1 MKKKILIITYY
12 WPPSGGSGV
21 QRWVYFSKYL
31 SQFDFDPI
39 ILTVDE
45 AYASYPYLDDSLQK
59 EIEHLKVYKTKSF
72 EPLQIYSKLASG
84 DKSKAIPYGD
94 VPTKNQSLF
103 KKTAA
108 FIRGN
113 LVLPDARKYWKKY
126 AYPKALEII
135 KEHDIETIITT
146 GPPHS
151 THLIGL
157 KLKKALVINWLADFR
172 DPWTEIFYNKDL
184 FKTKLAAKKDLKM
197 EMEVLKNADLLTAVS
212 PNSKK
217 LIDKKITDTNKSYC
231 FYNGFEH
238 TIFDKVKSQESDFDL
253 LFSYVG
259 YIGKHH
265 QHEIITKGLK
275 EITQQHPEKKIGFH
289 LAGNVDEGLIE
300 TWKNIIG
307 LDVLFE
313 GVVSHERAVE
323 ISFNSSIVVVNIPH
337 SSYSI
342 GNIPGKLLECLATEK
357 PLLLIA
363 KKTSDAAALIEG
375 FENTITIEDQVEEFL
390 SFSNK
395 VLSNEITAD
404 NKRPQIMKY
413 SRQSTAKEINDLLIN
428 TFYQC

>member
-1 MKKKILIITYY
+1 MKKKVLIITYY

-31 SQFDFDPI
+31 NQMDFEPI

-45 AYASYPYLDDSLQK
+45 NHASYPYIDDSLNEEVK
-59 EIEHLKVYKTKSF
+59 DLKVYKTKSF

-94 VPTKNQSLF
+94 VPTKNQSFF
-103 KKTAA
+103 KKFAA

-126 AYPKALEII
+126 ALPKAKEVI
-135 KEHDIETIITT
+135 KEHKIESIITT

-157 KLKKALVINWLADFR
+157 KLKKQLGVKWLADFR

-184 FKTKLAAKKDLKM
+184 YKTKWAKRKDLNM
-197 EMEVLKNADLLTAVS
+197 ELAVLNQADLLTAVS
-212 PNSKK
+212 PNSKS
-217 LIDKKITDTNKSYC
+217 LIDKKIADKQNSYC

-238 TIFDKVKSQESDFDL
+238 TIFDKVNYRDTTFDI

-259 YIGKHH
+259 YIGMHH
-265 QHEIITKGLK
+265 QHEIITNGLK
-275 EITQQHPEKKIGFH
+275 ETTKQNPNKKIGLH
-289 LAGNVDEGLIE
+289 LAGNVDQGLISK
-300 TWKNIIG
+300 WKEIQG
-307 LDVLFE
+307 LEVIFE

-323 ISFNSSIVVVNIPH
+323 ISCNSSVVIVNIPN
-337 SSYSI
+337 STYAK
-342 GNIPGKLLECLATEK
+342 GNIPGKLLECLATEN

-363 KKTSDAAALIEG
+363 RKDSDAASLIDR
-375 FENTITIEDQVEEFL
+375 FENTITIEENIEDFV
-390 SFSNK
+390 SFSTKVINK
-395 VLSNEITAD
+395 EITPD

-413 SRQSTAKEINDLLIN
+413 SRKSIAKEINDLVLKS
-428 TFYQC
+428 FY